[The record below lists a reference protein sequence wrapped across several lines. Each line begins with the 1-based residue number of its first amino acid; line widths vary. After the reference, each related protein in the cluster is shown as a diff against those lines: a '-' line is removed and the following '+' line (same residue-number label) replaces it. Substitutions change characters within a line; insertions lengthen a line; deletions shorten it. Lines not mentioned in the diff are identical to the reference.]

1 MPGVNFGTLQF
12 ILHLS
17 EAPSRIDV
25 DQFRIL
31 LIPHRNI
38 LPLGRRR
45 EWKFYRVVRKARTR
59 THVSR
64 PWVLQYLVTAL
75 PRRSRAQSKLLN
87 SNFGGPRGTKV
98 RSIKTQAPA
107 SSNQVLGQLRDF
119 SYTCVSRRRL
129 ILKLDRGLRACVRWT
144 PVDDTYLF
152 NDGLEFGNAIL
163 EGSLVFHV
171 WIRLV
176 NLLGA
181 ESGV

>member
-1 MPGVNFGTLQF
+1 MGIAVSGDSASTSLKSAVQ
-12 ILHLS
+12 
-17 EAPSRIDV
+17 V
-25 DQFRIL
+25 TQQQFRGAAGNENTFDQN
-31 LIPHRNI
+31 P
-38 LPLGRRR
+38 
-45 EWKFYRVVRKARTR
+45 
-59 THVSR
+59 
-64 PWVLQYLVTAL
+64 
-75 PRRSRAQSKLLN
+75 
-87 SNFGGPRGTKV
+87 
-98 RSIKTQAPA
+98 
-107 SSNQVLGQLRDF
+107 SSSQFNRVLGQLRDF

-163 EGSLVFHV
+163 EGSLVFHI